1 MSYTGDMSATGKMSR
16 RDEMEALLPFYL
28 NGTLEGAE
36 LAELEAWLAS
46 DPAAAAALEEAEA
59 EFSGTIASN
68 EAVRPPA
75 DAFARF
81 ARQLDAEA
89 GPQRGTNSAP
99 SVVARLWNGF
109 RAVPA
114 GVAWAAAAALLA
126 FVLVQQMT
134 PPDRNGP
141 GFEVAGAE
149 SDLSKL
155 PFALVR
161 FKPDARMADVSMFLG
176 NNGLK
181 IVSGPTVDGIF
192 RIAIGAATGAEY
204 DRLFALLAAQ
214 PFTET
219 ALGGRKPVDG

>member
-1 MSYTGDMSATGKMSR
+1 MSR

-36 LAELEAWLAS
+36 LAEVETWLAS

-68 EAVRPPA
+68 EAIRPPP

-81 ARQLDAEA
+81 AKRLDAEA
-89 GPQRGTNSAP
+89 GPERKAASAP
-99 SVVARLWNGF
+99 SFMARLWNGF

-126 FVLVQQMT
+126 FVVVQQVSA
-134 PPDRNGP
+134 PDRGAP

-149 SDLSKL
+149 GDLSKL
-155 PFALVR
+155 PFALVK
-161 FKPDARMADVSMFLG
+161 FKPDARMADVATFLG

-192 RIAIGAATGAEY
+192 RVAIAASTGAEY
-204 DRLFALLAAQ
+204 DRVFALLAAQ